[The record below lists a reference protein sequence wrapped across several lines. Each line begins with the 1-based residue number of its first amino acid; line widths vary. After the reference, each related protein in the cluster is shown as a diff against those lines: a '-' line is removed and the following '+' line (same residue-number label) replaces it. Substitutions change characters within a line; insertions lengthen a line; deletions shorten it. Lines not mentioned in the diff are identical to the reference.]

1 MPCIVTVKIDARI
14 QVDVEDKAEAIEM
27 IEKQTY
33 VECDCGE
40 VVYEDIEVWSCEE
53 VKDE

>member
-1 MPCIVTVKIDARI
+1 MPYLVTVKITARI
-14 QVDVEDKAEAIEM
+14 QVDVEAKAEAIEM

-33 VECDCGE
+33 VECDVGD
-40 VVYEDIEVWSCEE
+40 VVYEDVEVWSCEE